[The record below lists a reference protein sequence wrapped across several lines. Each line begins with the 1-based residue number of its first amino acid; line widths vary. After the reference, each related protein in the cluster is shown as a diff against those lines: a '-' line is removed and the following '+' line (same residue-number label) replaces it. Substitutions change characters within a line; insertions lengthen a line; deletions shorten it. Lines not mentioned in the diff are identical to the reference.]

1 METKHTLYCL
11 IYVNSLWKGK
21 AYATY
26 NKGGTCG
33 SDL

>member
-1 METKHTLYCL
+1 MEPKHTLYCL
-11 IYVNSLWKGK
+11 IYVNSLRKGK

-33 SDL
+33 ADL